1 MKNEFPEV
9 YAQLHP
15 TLNGDHD
22 LHFAERVTSGS
33 RKKLWWLCSA
43 DQNRP
48 AGCTHEHAWQA
59 TVLDRCGRLRGCP
72 FCSGRLVCPCNSMAM
87 KVPGVVAFWHFN
99 KNTRFNPQEVS
110 PSSNKRVWWW
120 HTCPMT
126 GEEHEW
132 QANVIAFVQGY
143 MLQNRAPCPTC
154 AKQRAN
160 KQRLAAS
167 GVPNKTRLL

>member
-1 MKNEFPEV
+1 MKDEFPEV

-15 TLNGDHD
+15 TLNGDHN

-33 RKKLWWLCSA
+33 QKKLWWLCTA
-43 DQNRP
+43 DHNRP
-48 AGCTHEHAWQA
+48 AGCTHEHAWQ
-59 TVLDRCGRLRGCP
+59 TSVLSRCGGLRGCP
-72 FCSGRLVCPCNSMAM
+72 FCFGCLVCPCNSMAM

-99 KNTRFNPQEVS
+99 KNPQFNPQEVGPGS
-110 PSSNKRVWWW
+110 QKRVWWR

-132 QANVIAFVQGY
+132 QAVVSAFVQRY
-143 MLQNRAPCPTC
+143 MLQKRAPCPTC
-154 AKQRAN
+154 AKRAN

-167 GVPNKTRLL
+167 GVPSKMRLL